1 MEQWIEDALP
11 LTVGIADPNEPF
23 FTLSSDAP
31 RWALAVSCPWTL
43 RGAGFNYESE
53 EIASEDFDSVVE
65 QLRGRVLVRIDLA
78 HDLVDPVFHFE
89 GGIALAMHADT
100 WLDPW
105 VLQLPGAPVVL
116 VGGGPSAEVR

>member
-1 MEQWIEDALP
+1 MDQWIEDALP

-23 FTLSSDAP
+23 FTLSSVSP

-43 RGAGFNYESE
+43 KGGGFDYESE
-53 EIASEDFDSVVE
+53 AIAIDDFDAVVE
-65 QLRGRVLVRIDLA
+65 QLSGRVLIGIDLA
-78 HDLVDPVFHFE
+78 DDLVDPVFHIE
-89 GGIALAMHADT
+89 GGIALAIHADT

-116 VGGGPSAEVR
+116 VGCGPHD